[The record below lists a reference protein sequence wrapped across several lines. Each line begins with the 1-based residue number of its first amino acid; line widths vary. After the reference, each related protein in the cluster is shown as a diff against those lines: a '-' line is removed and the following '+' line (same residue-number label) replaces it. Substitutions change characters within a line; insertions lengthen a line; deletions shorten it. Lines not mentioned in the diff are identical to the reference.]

1 MTNENTYCV
10 KEKKF
15 TGNIDI
21 QYITLSNGRK
31 IMISK
36 CSSCGF
42 KKSTFI

>member
-10 KEKKF
+10 KEKKL

-21 QYITLSNGRK
+21 QYITISNGRK
-31 IMISK
+31 IMISI
-36 CSSCGF
+36 CSSCGS

>member
-1 MTNENTYCV
+1 MLKEKTYCV
-10 KEKKF
+10 KEKKI

-36 CSSCGF
+36 CSSCGS